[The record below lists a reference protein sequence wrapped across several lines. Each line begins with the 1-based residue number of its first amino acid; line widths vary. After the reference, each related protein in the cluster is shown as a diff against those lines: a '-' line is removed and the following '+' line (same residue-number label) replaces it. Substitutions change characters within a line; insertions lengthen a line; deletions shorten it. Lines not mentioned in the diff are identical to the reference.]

1 MNLGQ
6 RNKII
11 TIYRMREINLIYLL
25 DECRS
30 LLLLI
35 EFLRVNFIQ
44 LIKSL
49 LHFLCDLCSVANTT
63 GTTLI
68 LKELEFFSSLQVE
81 VFP

>member
-35 EFLRVNFIQ
+35 EFFES
-44 LIKSL
+44 KFHPTYKKFTS
-49 LHFLCDLCSVANTT
+49 
-63 GTTLI
+63 
-68 LKELEFFSSLQVE
+68 FFMR
-81 VFP
+81 FM